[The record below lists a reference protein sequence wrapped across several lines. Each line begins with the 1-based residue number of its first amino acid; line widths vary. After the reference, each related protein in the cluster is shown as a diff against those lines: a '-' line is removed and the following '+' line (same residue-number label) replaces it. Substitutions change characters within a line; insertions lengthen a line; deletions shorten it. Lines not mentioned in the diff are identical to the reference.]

1 MGVLLTEMKS
11 IRTNDSLA
19 QPQGSSG
26 PRMTIQKHLKLGPD
40 GLAFNLPHC
49 SVLEYGSPQQPKESV
64 KGLRAEGCLFK
75 ALPRDRAT
83 NLLLKKQLGSVSQDP
98 PQGFIEIKH
107 QAIVHSNPDHP
118 SNLPRALLTYLCTQ
132 DYIMAT
138 SASSPAPQKKDYII
152 I

>member
-1 MGVLLTEMKS
+1 MTALH
-11 IRTNDSLA
+11 N
-19 QPQGSSG
+19 
-26 PRMTIQKHLKLGPD
+26 PRGALDLEWTIQKHLKLGPD

-49 SVLEYGSPQQPKESV
+49 SVLEYGSPQQPKESL

-107 QAIVHSNPDHP
+107 
-118 SNLPRALLTYLCTQ
+118 
-132 DYIMAT
+132 
-138 SASSPAPQKKDYII
+138 
-152 I
+152 